1 MLEEDNIN
9 LGQDLE
15 RSNLIE
21 EHTLDRSSL
30 SEEQDYENS
39 LLGEIELDRL
49 TSRDVFAAFDKNDP
63 LAVKVIEQAI
73 EHWGIAAANMISL
86 LNPEI
91 VIWGG
96 GVFGPAEKLIP
107 RIQQEASRWAQP
119 IAMRQTTFKVS
130 KLQGTAGL
138 YGAGYLALSTATHNL

>member
-1 MLEEDNIN
+1 MVASESIASGDGIARQAKKLLQEKNDH
-9 LGQDLE
+9 DK
-15 RSNLIE
+15 
-21 EHTLDRSSL
+21 SSL

-73 EHWGIAAANMISL
+73 EHWAIAAANMISL

-96 GVFGPAEKLIP
+96 GIFGP
-107 RIQQEASRWAQP
+107 RR
-119 IAMRQTTFKVS
+119 
-130 KLQGTAGL
+130 
-138 YGAGYLALSTATHNL
+138 N